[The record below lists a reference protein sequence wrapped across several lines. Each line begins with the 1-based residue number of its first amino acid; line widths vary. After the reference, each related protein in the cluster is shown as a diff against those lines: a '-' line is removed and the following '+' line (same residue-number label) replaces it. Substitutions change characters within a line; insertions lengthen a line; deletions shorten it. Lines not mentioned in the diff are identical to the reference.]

1 MKEYFS
7 HDYNA
12 RNDQSLVKLR
22 MKLSMEGLG
31 LYWCLIEMLYE
42 NNGKIKLDEIETISF
57 ELRTDSERI
66 ADVLKNYELF
76 KFRQDYFYS
85 ESVNKRLKLRKE
97 KSDKARASAV
107 SRWNKDDKTDAN
119 ALRTQSERN
128 AIKVKKSKVNKS
140 KDIKVAYRDN
150 VLLSEVEYNKL
161 IERDG
166 KLAVNWML
174 DKLSNYKLANGNK
187 FVSDYGAI
195 NSWVRD
201 EYNKQH
207 FSDKP
212 KAQAGA

>member
-42 NNGKIKLDEIETISF
+42 NNGKIKLDEIDTIAF

-119 ALRTQSERN
+119 AMRTQCERN
-128 AIKVKKSKVNKS
+128 AIKVKKSKVNNIKEREEIFRRSVKTFDYPNDMLEKFISYWTEPNKS
-140 KDIKVAYRDN
+140 GTK
-150 VLLSEVEYNKL
+150 
-161 IERDG
+161 
-166 KLAVNWML
+166 ML
-174 DKLSNYKLANGNK
+174 FELKPTWDTKRRLKTWADRNNEK
-187 FVSDYGAI
+187 
-195 NSWVRD
+195 
-201 EYNKQH
+201 
-207 FSDKP
+207 SDKP